1 MTRKTHLTLI
11 IILGSLTALGPF
23 SIDMYLP
30 GFTEIARDLNTTTA
44 RVSLSLS
51 SFFIGISAG
60 QLLYGPLLDR
70 FGRKRPLYFGLTVYI
85 LASAGCAF
93 STSIDAL
100 IFLRLVQAI
109 GSCAAAVAAV
119 ALVRDLF
126 PVNENAK
133 VFSLL
138 MLVVGVSPMLAPTIG
153 GYVITAFGW
162 PSVFIILVVMSLL
175 MLLAV
180 IFGIPETRKPDPAH
194 SLMPLPILKGFYAVL
209 KQPQFY
215 TYAFTGAVSFSG
227 LLAYVSGSP
236 QVFMEIY
243 QVNGKQYGW
252 IFAILSIGLI
262 GASQVNTQ
270 LLKKYKSEQLIK
282 LALVVQSVSGVLL
295 FLGSYYGFLGL
306 AGTLVLIFIFLSGAG
321 IILPNASALSM
332 APFSKNAGSASAL
345 MGALQMGAGAL
356 ASVAISAFNDHTAL
370 PMATVMMLAAL
381 IAFVIL
387 LSGSRQIK
395 FQSNEE
401 VQGEHV
407 NEMVI

>member
-30 GFTEIARDLNTTTA
+30 GFTEIASDLDTTTA

-100 IFLRLVQAI
+100 IFLRLVQAV

-133 VFSLL
+133 IFSLL

-162 PSVFIILVVMSLL
+162 PSVFIILGVMSLL

-180 IFGIPETRKPDPAH
+180 IFRIPEIRKPDPAY

-209 KQPQFY
+209 KEPQFY
-215 TYAFTGAVSFSG
+215 TYAFTGAVSFSE

-345 MGALQMGAGAL
+345 VGALQMGVGAL
-356 ASVAISAFNDHTAL
+356 ASVAISAFNDQTAL
-370 PMATVMMLAAL
+370 PMVTVMMLAAL

-387 LSGSRQIK
+387 LNGSRQIK
-395 FQSNEE
+395 FKSNEE